1 VHTVDILVVRHAAIA
16 YVDTDGQV
24 RDTVAV
30 NPPLTRLGELQ
41 AAALANR
48 LSRADI
54 TRVYSSPAI
63 RCLQT
68 AQKIVAATGVAG
80 EAVPW
85 LGEAGRMWEDWDRR
99 PERVEETFPGIARG
113 SGPTEEEWGLAR
125 AEAGERLFERPAQAL
140 RARAA
145 RVLAT
150 IWAAHPR
157 TSDERICLV
166 THSGLGGY
174 GLLPEMLA
182 SPAADN
188 PRFVL
193 AHASLSA
200 VRCDGR
206 GHLALRVN
214 CTRHLVGLTV
224 VLCADQTCAH
234 QSPNMDDRRCSRCGG
249 PVLTQCPTCAT
260 EILAPASQCCTY
272 CGRPFYGR
280 RTTLST

>member
-1 VHTVDILVVRHAAIA
+1 
-16 YVDTDGQV
+16 VDTDGQV

-80 EAVPW
+80 EA
-85 LGEAGRMWEDWDRR
+85 GRTWEDWDRR
-99 PERVEETFPGIARG
+99 PERVEETFPGIATG

-125 AEAGERLFERPAQAL
+125 AEAGARLFAPPAQAL

-157 TSDERICLV
+157 TSDGRICLV

-182 SPAADN
+182 SPAADS

-214 CTRHLVGLTV
+214 CTRHLVGLTA

-234 QSPNMDDRRCSRCGG
+234 QSCIPVGREARR
-249 PVLTQCPTCAT
+249 
-260 EILAPASQCCTY
+260 
-272 CGRPFYGR
+272 RPGA
-280 RTTLST
+280 